1 MQVDTGAF
9 QALTER
15 VEQLAAKLELYH
27 RQAAMVAAIE
37 DVIDG
42 PPPAWPPERRPRHL
56 RAIDGGAP

>member
-1 MQVDTGAF
+1 MGG
-9 QALTER
+9 
-15 VEQLAAKLELYH
+15 
-27 RQAAMVAAIE
+27 AIE